1 MEVGFSKILFCTDFS
16 KGAAKAF
23 PYALKSAGN
32 NRAKLYLL
40 HVIPEADAQ
49 FWKGYVVEDGQ
60 DLDEKTRNALDTRI
74 REEYLSQIPDGIN
87 YEVVYRAGSASQ
99 QILDFSHEND
109 VSLVVL
115 GRPRRRFLRSMLY
128 GSVASKV
135 ARLIECPLLV
145 VPA

>member
-23 PYALKSAGN
+23 KYALKSAGN
-32 NRAKLYLL
+32 NGARLYLL

-60 DLDEKTRNALDTRI
+60 DLDEKTRNALDARI
-74 REEYLSQIPDGIN
+74 REEYLSQIPGGID
-87 YEVVYRAGSASQ
+87 YEVVYRVGSPSQ
-99 QILDFSHEND
+99 QILDFSREND
-109 VSLVVL
+109 ISLVVL

-135 ARLIECPLLV
+135 ARLVECPLLV